1 MPLFTV
7 EQLSGRSIEEGPMLF
22 AVAVAAANILRDIRE
37 HITNTLGGRMSRYEE
52 LAEGTLARALAD
64 LEAKAR
70 AGGFDGVVGVRIDH
84 PKIADGG
91 VSVVVYGTPFRYVDK
106 LA

>member
-7 EQLSGRSIEEGPMLF
+7 EQLQGRTIEEGPMLF
-22 AVAVAAANILRDIRE
+22 AVAVGAANILKDIRE

-52 LAEGTLARALAD
+52 LAEGTLSRALTD
-64 LEAKAR
+64 LETKAR
-70 AGGFDGVVGVRIDH
+70 DGGWDGVVGVRIDH

-106 LA
+106 RF

>member
-7 EQLSGRSIEEGPMLF
+7 AQLHGRRIEEGPML
-22 AVAVAAANILRDIRE
+22 VAVAAGAANILKDIRE
-37 HITNTLGGRMSRYEE
+37 HITNTLGGRMSRYEALIE
-52 LAEGTLARALAD
+52 ATVARALAD

-70 AGGFDGVVGVRIDH
+70 DGGYDGVVAVRIDH

-91 VSVVVYGTPFRYVDK
+91 ASVVAYGTPFRYVDK
-106 LA
+106 TP